1 MSYKLNKTDGSLL
14 VDLVDG
20 KVDSSTTNLTFIG
33 KNYQGFGEFINENFI
48 KLLENFSNTAAP
60 SKPIKGQLWYDSST
74 GRLKIYDGTT
84 FRSTDSTIYNST
96 RPTDLIDGDIWIDG
110 SNDQMYF
117 YNGIDLILVGPGYSK
132 TQQLSGNV
140 TETIKDTTGQN
151 KIISKFYVNGSLIGI
166 WTKEAFTPFPA
177 ITGFTSFVAGFNV
190 SSVFAGYK
198 WTGTASSATQIID
211 EYGNVFNSDSFLSS
225 TSDDTTTGRI
235 HIKNDNGL
243 LVGDDS
249 DLEIRVSGTTT
260 RLQNTRTNANF
271 DIQLKNSG
279 GQYAAIKFVA
289 ETKKVGIFNDAPT
302 ADVHIGTVSDPKSL
316 LITGDL
322 TVQGDTTYLD
332 ITTLRVQDKQIE
344 LGITD
349 DSTLLTEAQASGA
362 GIVIPVTGD
371 NKYLVWTESVS
382 AVPLTTDLYGLDNE
396 IPAEYTADNSWNINS
411 NFNIPNLHWYKVENV
426 NVLSKETLGSTVVN
440 SSLTSV
446 GTLYNLTVDNIIID
460 GNRITSDL
468 AGLEIQSSG
477 DIELITQQKIINV
490 KTPVSARAV
499 AANPLLTEDD
509 DQVVATKG
517 YVDDEI
523 SSVEKVFGIDIT
535 GMTSPDPAG
544 TNDGPTDDV
553 AIVLGELF
561 PVTPPNGTTIRVY
574 CTNHTAV
581 TGTVDVSTGISK
593 SFVAVDAGGTLN
605 QSVIEDFSISNPSG
619 SSVAITVTRYIMTFR
634 VVAGLWD
641 HVSTTTSAV

>member
-48 KLLENFSNTAAP
+48 KLLENFSNTSAP

-84 FRSTDSTIYNST
+84 FRSTDSTVYTST

-117 YNGIDLILVGPGYSK
+117 YNGLDLVLVGPGYTK
-132 TQQLSGNV
+132 TQLVTGNV

-151 KIISKFYVNGSLIGI
+151 KIISKMYVNGSLVGI

-177 ITGFTSFVAGFNV
+177 ITGFTTFVQGFNI
-190 SSVFAGYK
+190 SSVFSGYR
-198 WTGTASSATQIID
+198 WTGVANSALRMQDELGNTYDKDSFISAT
-211 EYGNVFNSDSFLSS
+211 
-225 TSDDTTTGRI
+225 TDDTTTGRI
-235 HIKNDNGL
+235 HFKNDSGII
-243 LVGDDS
+243 VGDDS
-249 DLEIRVSGTTT
+249 DFTLRVSGTTT
-260 RLQNTRTNANF
+260 VLQNNLTNSNLRIDVRRSAGTDTALQVDAAN
-271 DIQLKNSG
+271 QR
-279 GQYAAIKFVA
+279 
-289 ETKKVGIFNDAPT
+289 VGIYTSTPAYT
-302 ADVHIGTVSDPKSL
+302 LDVTGDMRV
-316 LITGDL
+316 TGDL
-322 TVQGDTTYLD
+322 IVQGDTTYLD

-344 LGITD
+344 LGITN
-349 DSTLLTEAQASGA
+349 DSTLLTDAQASGA

-371 NKYLVWTESVS
+371 NKYFVWTDSYS
-382 AVPLTTDLYGLDNE
+382 AVPLTTDAYGLETE
-396 IPAEYTADNSWNINS
+396 IPAEITGDNSWNVNC
-411 NFNIPNLHWYKVENV
+411 NFNIPDSYSYNIGNT
-426 NVLSKETLGSTVVN
+426 NVLNKTTLGSTVVN

-446 GTLYNLTVDNIIID
+446 GTLNELTVDQFYFN
-460 GNRITSDL
+460 GNRITVDL

-477 DIELITQQKIINV
+477 DISLVSQQKITNV

-499 AANPLLTEDD
+499 VVNPLLTEDD

-523 SSVEKVFGIDIT
+523 ASIEKVFGIDIT
-535 GMTSPDPAG
+535 GLSTPDPAG
-544 TNDGPTDDV
+544 TNDGPIDDV
-553 AIVLGELF
+553 AAILAELF
-561 PVTPPNGTTIRVY
+561 PTAPPNGTTVRVY
-574 CTNHTAV
+574 CSNTSAV
-581 TGTVDVSTGISK
+581 TGTIDVASGISK

-605 QSVIEDFSISNPSG
+605 QSVLADFSISNPTG
-619 SSVAITVTRYIMTFR
+619 ASVVLTVTRYIMEFT
-634 VVAGLWD
+634 VVAGLWT
-641 HVSTTTSAV
+641 HVSTTASAV